1 MIDIDCWFISIVMS
15 FSQAKETTDES
26 VESIQKNGEAQNFL
40 PNVIEDDNSSK
51 IFSSGSLKLG
61 KKSY

>member
-1 MIDIDCWFISIVMS
+1 MS

-26 VESIQKNGEAQNFL
+26 FESVQKNGEAQNFL
-40 PNVIEDDNSSK
+40 PNVMEDDNSSK